1 MADPKI
7 NLNLQAQGAQ
17 VYQSTLSTKQA
28 GEKSPAKVSGYNST
42 PKVSFG
48 SSNSGMQVYQPV
60 VPTKQVEGQPA
71 AAVAGQTFA
80 GITSKSIL
88 FAGNTVGVNTNIGV
102 GNTSFL
108 AAQAGKAPG
117 KGTTRYIV

>member
-1 MADPKI
+1 MADYKI
-7 NLNLQAQGAQ
+7 APFSQALGMQA
-17 VYQSTLSTKQA
+17 YQPILPTKQA
-28 GEKSPAKVSGYNST
+28 GGEPPAEVPIDNPT
-42 PKVSFG
+42 PKASFG